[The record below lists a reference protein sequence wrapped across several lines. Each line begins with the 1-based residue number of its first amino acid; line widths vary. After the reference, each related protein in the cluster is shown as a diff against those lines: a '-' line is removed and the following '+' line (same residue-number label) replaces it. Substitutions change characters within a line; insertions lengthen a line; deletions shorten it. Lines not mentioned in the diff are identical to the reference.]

1 MTSQLPSAGPLLCRP
16 AGRLQLVG
24 RPTGG
29 VMAGQQ
35 GRSGTFVGRAV
46 ALATAFALCTA
57 LLAPVAA
64 ASPLGDADNAITAA
78 WKDAGGDHSD
88 LGAKQGECYV
98 AGPGFAQDFVH
109 GKMFFTPAT
118 GPRSMS
124 GAVLD
129 KYEALGGPAA
139 SDLGFPT
146 INEVPGLAG
155 PDSRVSTFS
164 ASDKPVIFW
173 TSDHG
178 AFVVRGAINAAWDKL
193 GSSGGV
199 LGVPVGDET
208 YDGEV
213 ATQAFS
219 AGRVSWNRLT
229 KAFTTVPPNLASQ
242 LTDLQVPID
251 PTAAINMAWRA
262 AGGPAGALGAKQ
274 GDQYP
279 VGGDGLAQN
288 FAGGKI
294 FFSPASG
301 ANAVES
307 DILTR
312 YEALGGPGGSLG
324 FPVANEAD
332 GGLKSASRV
341 SAFAAADKPVI
352 FWTPAHGAFVIRGAI
367 KAAWDKLG
375 GAAGKLGAPLSDQTA
390 NKDVLTQKFT
400 GGQISWNQAK
410 NTFSTQPANLASSLS
425 GLQVPGQKTP
435 AGAMSSSGGGRST
448 VKWRRWLLPVG
459 VPAVLLV
466 GIAGLVGWGW
476 RRRRG
481 RFDRAIE
488 PGDEPV
494 TESVSHW
501 SPEADSDLAS
511 SSLSDGY
518 RAALRPRTVRLPSQA
533 ARDWMPPA
541 RADLVDEPMS
551 REIGSPAEFSELDE
565 DLDEHSDARID
576 EHLDE
581 HLDEHYDEH
590 VDEHLDEH
598 YDERFDEH
606 FDEHHDEDPD
616 AVDTAPTGIPILGE
630 VRGGRHAAADI
641 DEDTTHFAAAAP
653 IAAGQLAIHLPMDDP
668 YQVPEG
674 YPVKANASFGVYYM
688 PDSELYEDTLAEI
701 WFATEEIAQANG
713 FTKAD

>member
-1 MTSQLPSAGPLLCRP
+1 
-16 AGRLQLVG
+16 
-24 RPTGG
+24 
-29 VMAGQQ
+29 MAGEQ

-46 ALATAFALCTA
+46 ALATAFGLCMA
-57 LLAPVAA
+57 LLAPVAS
-64 ASPLGDADNAITAA
+64 ASPIGDADNAMTAA

-88 LGAKQGECYV
+88 LGAKQGEAYV
-98 AGPGFAQDFVH
+98 AGAGFAQDFVH

-118 GPRSMS
+118 GPRSMT
-124 GAVLD
+124 GAILD

-146 INEVPGLAG
+146 SNEARGLAG

-164 ASDKPVIFW
+164 ASDKPLIYW
-173 TSDHG
+173 TAEHG

-193 GSSGGV
+193 GSSGGA

-208 YDGEV
+208 YDGEN

-229 KAFTTVPPNLASQ
+229 KAFTTDPPNLASQ

-262 AGGPAGALGAKQ
+262 AGGPSGPLGAKQ

-294 FFSPASG
+294 FFSPVSG

-324 FPVANEAD
+324 FPIANEAD
-332 GGLKSASRV
+332 GGSKSASRV

-352 FWTPAHGAFVIRGAI
+352 FWTPEHGAFVVRGAI

-375 GAAGKLGAPLSDQTA
+375 GAAGKLGAPLSDQSA
-390 NKDVLTQKFT
+390 NKDVLKQKFT
-400 GGQISWNQAK
+400 GGQIAWNQAK
-410 NTFSTQPANLASSLS
+410 NTFSTEPANLASSLS

-435 AGAMSSSGGGRST
+435 AGSVSSGGGLRA
-448 VKWRRWLLPVG
+448 VNWRRWLLPVG
-459 VPAVLLV
+459 IPALLLV

-476 RRRRG
+476 RRRHA
-481 RFDRAIE
+481 RFDIKAIG
-488 PGDEPV
+488 PGGEAA
-494 TESVSHW
+494 TESVPHW
-501 SPEADSDLAS
+501 SRDVDSDLRS
-511 SSLSDGY
+511 SSLSDDY
-518 RAALRPRTVRLPSQA
+518 RAALRPRTVRLPSQSA
-533 ARDWMPPA
+533 NDWIPPG
-541 RADLVDEPMS
+541 RADLVDEPPS
-551 REIGSPAEFSELDE
+551 HEIARPAEFSEF
-565 DLDEHSDARID
+565 D
-576 EHLDE
+576 EHLDG
-581 HLDEHYDEH
+581 HFDEQLAD
-590 VDEHLDEH
+590 
-598 YDERFDEH
+598 RFDEH
-606 FDEHHDEDPD
+606 FDKHLDEDPD
-616 AVDTAPTGIPILGE
+616 AVDTAPTRIPTLGD

-653 IAAGQLAIHLPMDDP
+653 IAPGQLAIHLPMDDP
-668 YQVPEG
+668 YQVPDG

>member
-1 MTSQLPSAGPLLCRP
+1 
-16 AGRLQLVG
+16 
-24 RPTGG
+24 
-29 VMAGQQ
+29 MAGQKR
-35 GRSGTFVGRAV
+35 RSGTFVARAV
-46 ALATAFALCTA
+46 ALAAAFGLCTTP
-57 LLAPVAA
+57 LAPVAS
-64 ASPLGDADNAITAA
+64 ASPIGDADNAMTAA
-78 WKDAGGDHSD
+78 WKDAGGDNSD
-88 LGAKQGECYV
+88 LGAKQGEAYA
-98 AGPGFAQDFVH
+98 AGAGFAQDFVH

-118 GPRSMS
+118 GPRSMTT
-124 GAVLD
+124 GAILD

-146 INEVPGLAG
+146 MNEARGLAG

-164 ASDKPVIFW
+164 ASDKPLIYW
-173 TSDHG
+173 TAEHG

-208 YDGEV
+208 YEGEV

-229 KAFTTVPPNLASQ
+229 KAFSTVPPNLASQ
-242 LTDLQVPID
+242 LTDLQVPIE

-262 AGGPAGALGAKQ
+262 AGGPSGPLGAKQ

-279 VGGDGLAQN
+279 VGDGLAQN

-294 FFSPASG
+294 FFSPATG

-324 FPVANEAD
+324 FPIANEAD

-341 SAFAAADKPVI
+341 GPFAAADKPVI
-352 FWTPAHGAFVIRGAI
+352 FWTPEHGAFVMRGAI
-367 KAAWDKLG
+367 KVAWDKLG

-425 GLQVPGQKTP
+425 GLQVPGQNTP
-435 AGAMSSSGGGRST
+435 AGATSSGGGLSG
-448 VKWRRWLLPVG
+448 VNWRRWLLPVG
-459 VPAVLLV
+459 VPALLLV
-466 GIAGLVGWGW
+466 GIAGLLGWGW

-481 RFDRAIE
+481 GRDGKAIE
-488 PGDEPV
+488 LADEPV
-494 TESVSHW
+494 TESVSRW

-518 RAALRPRTVRLPSQA
+518 RAALRPRTVRLPSQSA
-533 ARDWMPPA
+533 GDWMPPGH
-541 RADLVDEPMS
+541 ADLVDEPTP
-551 REIGSPAEFSELDE
+551 RETASPAEFSELDE
-565 DLDEHSDARID
+565 DLDEHFDA
-576 EHLDE
+576 EHLEDVE
-581 HLDEHYDEH
+581 HLEEEHFAEEH
-590 VDEHLDEH
+590 FGEEHFAEEHLGE
-598 YDERFDEH
+598 EH
-606 FDEHHDEDPD
+606 FQEDPD
-616 AVDTAPTGIPILGE
+616 AVDTAPTGIPIPSE
-630 VRGGRHAAADI
+630 VRGGRHAAADT
-641 DEDTTHFAAAAP
+641 DEDTTHFAATAP

-668 YQVPEG
+668 YEVPDG
-674 YPVKANASFGVYYM
+674 YPVKANASFGLYYM
-688 PDSELYEDTLAEI
+688 PDSELYEDTMAEL
-701 WFATEEIAQANG
+701 WFATEEIARANG
-713 FTKAD
+713 FTRAG